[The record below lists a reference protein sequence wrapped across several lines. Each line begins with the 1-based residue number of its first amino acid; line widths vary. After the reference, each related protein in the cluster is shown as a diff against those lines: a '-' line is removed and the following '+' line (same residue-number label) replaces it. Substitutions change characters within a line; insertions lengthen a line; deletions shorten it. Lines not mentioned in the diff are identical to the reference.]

1 MWGVDEVGRGSDY
14 VLVFEETESDDLFSV
29 SARLAEA
36 GVVRRTER
44 GNGRLVLRRRS
55 DRQDQRYE
63 EDGGCE

>member
-14 VLVFEETESDDLFSV
+14 VLVFEETDSDDLFSV

-55 DRQDQRYE
+55 DRRDQRYE